1 MKKLGQ
7 YLFLNKIPFLILLLF
22 IVGCNSKPELVKNS
36 NYLIPVTQNKQIDTI
51 VMNDPINV
59 VFKRKDLKLEI
70 NDFIDDLYMKNRIIP
85 EVQGLSVDIMKNTNE
100 DVAIKLI
107 YSTPICSDYL
117 IGITDYSYKNITIY
131 LMSWVQSV
139 NTDFFSIKYP
149 VKCERLEDFTI
160 VINDVH
166 RIKYYEMLRNVP
178 QKILY
183 YQKIDGEYILTDTF
197 MNDFDIPGM
206 KKNKK

>member
-7 YLFLNKIPFLILLLF
+7 CLFLNKTSFLILLLL
-22 IVGCNSKPELVKNS
+22 IVGCNPKPELEKNS
-36 NYLIPVTQNKQIDTI
+36 HYLSTVTQNKLIDTI
-51 VMNDPINV
+51 AIADPVNV
-59 VFKRKDLKLEI
+59 IFKREDLKIEI
-70 NDFIDDLYMKNRIIP
+70 DNFIDDLYQKDRIIP

-107 YSTPICSDYL
+107 YSTPICSKYL
-117 IGITDYSYKNITIY
+117 IGITDYSYQNITIY
-131 LMSWVQSV
+131 LMSWAQSV

-149 VKCERLEDFTI
+149 VKCERLEDFTV

-183 YQKIDGEYILTDTF
+183 YQKRDGKYVFTNTF
-197 MNDFDIPGM
+197 LNDFDVPGIRN
-206 KKNKK
+206 NK